1 MSDDSSVHSRRVI
14 VIGAGVA
21 GLAAARSLQQAGLRV
36 TVLERD
42 GRIGGRV
49 FTDTRDGLA
58 VDVGAE
64 YIAHFY
70 SHTLH
75 VLRHL
80 LPPGEL
86 QRIPSSAAAL
96 RDGRLYRL
104 WLNARVA
111 FTPLIGLSQKL
122 TLGRALAIFLR
133 KPAALDIHA
142 FYKAH
147 ELDTCSISEF
157 AQQHLAPEV
166 LEYVIQPI
174 LSGIFYWTPERTSL
188 AMLPLALGA
197 GLSRWRGMKLFT
209 FRRGMRAIPE
219 ALAAGLDIRLNTA
232 VRQVSPRPG
241 GGYTVTTQIEGCET
255 QLAADGVL
263 IATTAS
269 AVPQLVPTLAA
280 AQRVFFQSVRYSSNA
295 TLIVGTQER
304 LPQHYYGLLFPRRE
318 TPLLASATVQSVKN
332 PAFNNSGDVIA
343 LHMAG
348 PASYRLRE
356 SDDEFIRRLLL
367 AEIKRLTPHYDPSR
381 TMCFERVYRW
391 REALPE
397 FDPGH
402 FQRLRAFAAGEIERH
417 DGLVFAGDYI
427 GGPFVEGALTSGEE
441 AASRLIRELHAMG
454 SGA

>member
-1 MSDDSSVHSRRVI
+1 MSEDYLLHSRRVI
-14 VIGAGVA
+14 VVGAGVA
-21 GLAAARSLQQAGLRV
+21 GLAAARTLQRAGLQV

-42 GRIGGRV
+42 ARIGGRV
-49 FTDTRDGLA
+49 FTDTRDGMA

-70 SHTLH
+70 SHTLDT
-75 VLRHL
+75 LRRL
-80 LPPGEL
+80 LPAGEL

-96 RDGRLYRL
+96 RDGKLYRL

-133 KPAALDIHA
+133 RPAALDIHA
-142 FYKAH
+142 FHKAH
-147 ELDTCSISEF
+147 PLDTCSISEF
-157 AQQHLAPEV
+157 AQQHLAPDV
-166 LEYVIQPI
+166 LEYVIQPL

-209 FRRGMRAIPE
+209 FRSGMCAIPE

-232 VRQVSPRPG
+232 VRHVLRQSD
-241 GGYTVTTQIEGCET
+241 GGYAVTAQRDGRET
-255 QLAADGVL
+255 QLRADGVL

-269 AVPQLVPTLAA
+269 AVPQLVPTLVA
-280 AQRVFFQSVRYSSNA
+280 AQRNFFQSVRYSSNA
-295 TLIVGTQER
+295 TLVVGTRER

-318 TPLLASATVQSVKN
+318 TALLASATVQSVKN
-332 PAFNNSGDVIA
+332 PSFADDGDVLA

-348 PASYRLRE
+348 PASYRLCAA
-356 SDDEFIRRLLL
+356 DDATIRALLL
-367 AEIKRLTPHYDPSR
+367 AEISKLTPQYDPGRSAR
-381 TMCFERVYRW
+381 FSRVYRW
-391 REALPE
+391 PEALPE
-397 FDPGH
+397 FDTGH

-417 DGLVFAGDYI
+417 DGMVFAGDYI
-427 GGPFVEGALTSGEE
+427 GGPFVEGALTSGE
-441 AASRLIRELHAMG
+441 AAAARLISVARSA
-454 SGA
+454 SP